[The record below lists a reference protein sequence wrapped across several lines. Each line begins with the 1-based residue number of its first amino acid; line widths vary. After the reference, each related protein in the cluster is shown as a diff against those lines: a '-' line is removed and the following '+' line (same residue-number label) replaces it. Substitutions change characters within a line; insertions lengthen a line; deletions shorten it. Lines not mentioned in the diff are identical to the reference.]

1 MITNK
6 PTKSSMTARVLLAV
20 AATSTLWAFAA
31 GDCNEFTS
39 MQTCVFAQVPGETC
53 KWVHHHGK
61 CLCTSSDDDHYLLP
75 ACDGNDPPSSDSGL
89 DTNQVLMSV
98 FIALTI
104 VACGCCM
111 CLLLLRPSGISLS
124 TNAAELQPL
133 ATTAPPQQ
141 PPQPPLEHHAT
152 MYANEA
158 PAPQPP
164 GPQYFPGG
172 YSFFGYPYATMQPVP
187 M

>member
-1 MITNK
+1 MT
-6 PTKSSMTARVLLAV
+6 TARLLLAL
-20 AATSTLWAFAA
+20 AASTALCPLAA
-31 GDCNEFTS
+31 GDCNEFTT

-53 KWVHHHGK
+53 KWVHHNNR

-75 ACDGNDPPSSDSGL
+75 ACDGNDPPSSDSVL

-133 ATTAPPQQ
+133 AATDMPPQAAD
-141 PPQPPLEHHAT
+141 HHAT
-152 MYANEA
+152 LYANEA
-158 PAPQPP
+158 LRPQPP
-164 GPQYFPGG
+164 AAQVVPQYFPGVVPQPT
-172 YSFFGYPYATMQPVP
+172 YAFLGYPYATMQQ
-187 M
+187 